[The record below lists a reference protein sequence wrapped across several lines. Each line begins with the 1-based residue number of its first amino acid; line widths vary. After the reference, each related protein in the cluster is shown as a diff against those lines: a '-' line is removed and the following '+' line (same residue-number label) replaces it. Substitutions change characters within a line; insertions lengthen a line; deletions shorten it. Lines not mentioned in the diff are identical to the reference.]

1 MKERLDEINR
11 IKELMGLP
19 LLTEQEEEIN
29 TTHDRTYDYKKD
41 DTGYYFRRKGSG
53 ESGWKKS
60 SGNALNAI
68 KTRVFGDDSSS
79 KQTTSSD
86 KPKNIKGFQQWVIN
100 TKGDKSILGKG
111 GDSGYGDDGKWGKNT
126 ANAWNKYG
134 REYKNKEKESD
145 NDDVYTKLKNNSTP
159 ENIAKAIKDSYGGKL
174 GNDKEALAQSAFEA
188 ITDKA
193 TYEKVKSE
201 LGQDP
206 YKFVKDFMD
215 TDEDYHNN
223 GKTIDGE
230 YKRLFGDVDY
240 VDLSWV
246 SNVSPQ
252 VRKQVMHLK
261 ENGFDKGKFTI
272 VDDKN
277 SKVYAINDDFS
288 LYKSYNVVTG
298 KNRGEAKE
306 VVKTNAVDTLKNKW
320 SDAWDKM
327 FDDGIQSA
335 FDYVKK
341 CYIDTLENVKE
352 TPSGIFRRS
361 GVIWNAIQDKLLTT
375 FAENIYGKA
384 YIGWKSL
391 DGKTIPFGFHG
402 TQNKARL
409 DAMDPSNMKSCRRK
423 MSYGCINFREQDILD
438 INDFISSGDYSFWL
452 SDDGKTILPW
462 NG

>member
-1 MKERLDEINR
+1 MK
-11 IKELMGLP
+11 
-19 LLTEQEEEIN
+19 
-29 TTHDRTYDYKKD
+29 
-41 DTGYYFRRKGSG
+41 
-53 ESGWKKS
+53 
-60 SGNALNAI
+60 A
-68 KTRVFGDDSSS
+68 VFGDTSSS
-79 KQTTSSD
+79 KQTTTSKKVTNVSSD

-111 GDSGYGDDGKWGKNT
+111 GDSGYGDDGIWGTKT
-126 ANAWNKYG
+126 ATAWNKYG
-134 REYKNKEKESD
+134 QEFK
-145 NDDVYTKLKNNSTP
+145 NDD
-159 ENIAKAIKDSYGGKL
+159 
-174 GNDKEALAQSAFEA
+174 
-188 ITDKA
+188 
-193 TYEKVKSE
+193 
-201 LGQDP
+201 
-206 YKFVKDFMD
+206 
-215 TDEDYHNN
+215 
-223 GKTIDGE
+223 
-230 YKRLFGDVDY
+230 DY

-246 SNVSPQ
+246 SNASPQ
-252 VRKQVMHLK
+252 VRKQVMYLK
-261 ENGFDKGKFTI
+261 ENGFDQGNFTI

-288 LYKSYNVVTG
+288 LYESYNVVTG

-335 FDYVKK
+335 FDYIKK

-352 TPSGIFRRS
+352 TPSGVFRRS
-361 GVIWNAIQDKLLTT
+361 GLIWNAIQDTLLTN

-384 YIGWKSL
+384 YIGWESL

-409 DAMDPSNMKSCRRK
+409 EAMNPSNMDSCRRK
-423 MSYGCINFREQDILD
+423 MSYGCINFREQDILN